1 MKASITILRQHLTAT
16 TQNKDELKKK
26 ITSLLHF
33 SLRSGVAV
41 VGQNRIMAGN
51 PGALGLVLVNSN
63 ASENTLKSLVKLA
76 GENRVSL
83 LDKNF
88 DLGDETGK
96 AGVKVMGLKRSELQV
111 QIGQLVKQYMRESEN
126 ER

>member
-1 MKASITILRQHLTAT
+1 MRANITILRQHLTAT
-16 TQNKDELKKK
+16 IRNKDELRKK

-51 PGALGLVLVNSN
+51 AGSLGLVLVNSN
-63 ASENTLKSLVKLA
+63 ASENTFRSLVKFT

-83 LDKNF
+83 LDGKF
-88 DLGDETGK
+88 DLGSETGK
-96 AGVKVMGLKRSELQV
+96 EGVKVIGLKRSELQV
-111 QIGQLVKQYMRESEN
+111 QIGQLVKQYMKESEN